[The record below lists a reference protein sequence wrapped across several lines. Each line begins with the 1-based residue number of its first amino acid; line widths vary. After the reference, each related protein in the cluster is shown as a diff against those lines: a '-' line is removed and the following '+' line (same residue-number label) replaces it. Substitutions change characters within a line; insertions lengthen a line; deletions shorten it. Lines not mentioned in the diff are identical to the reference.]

1 MKKILRNV
9 KIITALTLMVSMFN
23 SCSDDSDN
31 GNDNSIN
38 KEEIT
43 SVLAAEGVSNV
54 VDTIITDLFAENGT
68 SGKQGATNKTSECHS
83 IVFNENG
90 YTATFN
96 NCVLNGTDNVN
107 GSVDITFSIENEIIT
122 YTATYDAFYVGDIK
136 IDGTKSFT
144 VTTATMQSEVSF
156 TVLNAITISMA
167 DGSVVSENGTKTIRL
182 TTGATDATSTFTVE
196 GDWTLKVDETTY
208 AIAVQNILE
217 GNLACEHFTAG
228 VMSLSKNGLLVKV
241 NFGDG
246 TCDAN
251 ATVIYPNGITE
262 AILLEE

>member
-1 MKKILRNV
+1 MKKILNNV
-9 KIITALTLMVSMFN
+9 KIIAALTLMVSMFN

-68 SGKQGATNKTSECHS
+68 SGKQGATNKTSDCHS
-83 IVFNENG
+83 IAFNENG